1 MTMTKPATTQ
11 GDATEEA
18 AFAEVVRITAGALN
32 ALPEDGRDLAIAALE
47 GGIAKEQ
54 SAYKRRLFAA
64 IIAELTRL
72 Q

>member
-11 GDATEEA
+11 GDVTEEA

-32 ALPEDGRDLAIAALE
+32 DLPKDGRDLAIAALKE
-47 GGIAKEQ
+47 GIAKEP
-54 SAYKRRLFAA
+54 SADRRRVYQA
-64 IIAELTRL
+64 IVAELTRL